1 MTRQNAQTDGRTKSA
16 KSVKST
22 MCPKKVTSEAR
33 LLISYSICCG
43 GEQLEATEPDET
55 IEYQMGQGLWP
66 IQLEL
71 EMLNENVGTRLQVAI
86 RAVDNVFGNIDP
98 ERVMQ
103 LQQQDFSQAPEPGE
117 LIEFELP
124 DGETIEGQVLKTLG
138 DQVEVDFNHPYAG
151 RDLDIQIRIKS
162 ILHAD

>member
-1 MTRQNAQTDGRTKSA
+1 MTKKMTQADENSSPSQ
-16 KSVKST
+16 
-22 MCPKKVTSEAR
+22 KVTAQAR
-33 LLISYSICCG
+33 LLISYDIRCG
-43 GEQLEATEPDET
+43 GEQLEASEPNQP

-71 EMLNENVGTRLQVAI
+71 EMLNEVVGACLQVAVS
-86 RAVDNVFGNIDP
+86 AVNDVFGPIDP

-103 LQQQDFSQAPEPGE
+103 LQQADFSHAPDPGE

-124 DGETIEGQVLKTLG
+124 DGETVEGQVLSTFG

-151 RDLDIQIRIKS
+151 RDLDIQIRIES
-162 ILHAD
+162 ILNSEH